1 MILVRRLFELIAGY
15 GLGASFVALFARVG
29 GGIYTKAA
37 DVGSDLVGKNLKDL
51 KEDDPSNPGTIAD
64 NVGDNVGD
72 IAGMGADLFGS
83 LAESTC
89 AALVVSSTSIEL
101 ITTVDALF
109 FPLIITSV
117 GIIASFLSVL
127 CANFFTIT
135 VDSVGKVLKY

>member
-1 MILVRRLFELIAGY
+1 M
-15 GLGASFVALFARVG
+15 
-29 GGIYTKAA
+29 
-37 DVGSDLVGKNLKDL
+37 KNL

-101 ITTVDALF
+101 ITTVDAIY